1 MTDASY
7 AIIFN
12 GRYVEVMS
20 AGRKSIAFARRLF
33 TAISKACDNHECYRV
48 LGIGAS
54 EDALPT
60 SDAFDHAELF
70 SELGID
76 NRYRIAWVE
85 TNPEA
90 RSSIKFV
97 EDVLYNRG
105 LPGRLFNSI
114 EDARRWLVEDL

>member
-7 AIIFN
+7 AINFN

-20 AGRKSIAFARRLF
+20 TGRKSVAFARRLF
-33 TAISKACDNHECYRV
+33 TAISNACDEHECYRV

-54 EDALPT
+54 EEALPI

-70 SELGID
+70 ADLGID
-76 NRYRIAWVE
+76 SRYRIAWVE

-90 RSSIKFV
+90 RSSVRFV

-105 LPGRLFNSI
+105 LPGRLFDSI
-114 EDARRWLVEDL
+114 ENARRWLVDDL